1 MSTLYLREQGS
12 KLGCHGRRLV
22 VTKEER
28 KLFEAPIHRFERV
41 VLIGHVQVTSHAVA
55 LLLDQQVPLV
65 QTTTTG
71 RLRGV
76 LNPPDSHHV
85 ELRKMQYRLTDE
97 PRFADPFRR
106 NLVTAKAGNMISV
119 LRRYA
124 YNNKDKTV
132 LEHVA
137 RIKDYS
143 AKVGQ
148 HSGAAALR
156 GVEGIAARE
165 YFAALGK
172 ILVPR
177 GIAFD
182 GRNRRPATDPFNS
195 VLSYCY
201 TLLTNYCICAIQTTG
216 LDVYLGFMHAA
227 HHGGAALALD
237 FVEQFRQPVVDRFV
251 LGLFLRKEYGDD
263 DFQPGP
269 NSAVYLREEP
279 KKRLIGSWEE
289 HFEMPRRYVEVSNE
303 SAETCGPGKISARD
317 LINEYAE
324 RLEKEIKTERVPEFF
339 RLWR

>member
-22 VTKEER
+22 VTKEEQR
-28 KLFEAPIHRFERV
+28 LFEAPIHRFERV
-41 VLIGHVQVTSHAVA
+41 VLVGHVQVTSHAVA

-76 LNPPDSHHV
+76 LSPPDSHHV
-85 ELRKMQYRLTDE
+85 ELRKKQYRLTDE
-97 PRFADPFRR
+97 PGFSDPFRR
-106 NLVTAKAGNMISV
+106 NLVTAKAWNMISV

-124 YNNKDKTV
+124 YNHEDKAV

-137 RIKDYS
+137 RIKEYS
-143 AKVGQ
+143 ATVGQ
-148 HSGAAALR
+148 RSGAESLR
-156 GVEGIAARE
+156 GVEGIAAKE

-177 GIAFD
+177 GIVFD
-182 GRNRRPATDPFNS
+182 GRNRHPATDPFNA

-201 TLLTNYCICAIQTTG
+201 TLLTNYCICAVQTTG
-216 LDVYLGFMHAA
+216 LDVYLGFMHTA
-227 HHGGAALALD
+227 HHGGPALALD
-237 FVEQFRQPVVDRFV
+237 FVEQFRQSVVDRFV
-251 LGLFLRKEYGDD
+251 LALFLRKEYVDN

-269 NSAVYLREEP
+269 NGAVYLREEP

-289 HFEMPRRYVEVSNE
+289 HFETPRRYEEVSE
-303 SAETCGPGKISARD
+303 KISARD

-324 RLEKEIKTERVPEFF
+324 RLEKGIKSERIPEFF

>member
-22 VTKEER
+22 VTKEDR
-28 KLFEAPIHRFERV
+28 RLFEAPIHRFERV

-55 LLLDQQVPLV
+55 LLLDHQVPLV

-71 RLRGV
+71 RLRGI

-85 ELRKMQYRLTDE
+85 QLRKMQYRLTDE
-97 PRFADPFRR
+97 PEFADPFRR

-124 YNNKDKTV
+124 YNHEDKTV

-143 AKVGQ
+143 ATVGQ
-148 HSGAAALR
+148 RSGAESLR
-156 GVEGIAARE
+156 GVEGITAKE
-165 YFAALGK
+165 YFAALAK
-172 ILVPR
+172 ILIPR
-177 GIAFD
+177 GIFFE
-182 GRNRRPATDPFNS
+182 GRNRHPATDPFNA

-201 TLLTNYCICAIQTTG
+201 VLLTNYCICAIQTTG
-216 LDVYLGFMHAA
+216 LDVYLGFMHTA
-227 HHGGAALALD
+227 HHGGPALALD

-251 LGLFLRKEYGDD
+251 LALFLRKEFSDG

-269 NSAVYLREEP
+269 NGSVYLREEP
-279 KKRLIGSWEE
+279 KKRLICSWEE
-289 HFEMPRRYVEVSNE
+289 HFQKPRRYE
-303 SAETCGPGKISARD
+303 GKSEMVSARN
-317 LINEYAE
+317 LIDSYAE
-324 RLEKEIKTERVPEFF
+324 RMEKGIKSERIPEFF

>member
-12 KLGCHGRRLV
+12 KLGCQGRRLV
-22 VTKEER
+22 VTKEDR
-28 KLFEAPIHRFERV
+28 RLFEAPIHRFERV
-41 VLIGHVQVTSHAVA
+41 VLVGHVQITSHAVA

-71 RLRGV
+71 RFRGV

-85 ELRKMQYRLTDE
+85 ELRKRQYRLVDVPE
-97 PRFADPFRR
+97 FADPFCR
-106 NLVTAKAGNMISV
+106 NLVAAKAGNMVSV

-124 YNNKDKTV
+124 YNHEDKTI

-143 AKVGQ
+143 VRIGS
-148 HSGAAALR
+148 HSGAESLR
-156 GVEGIAARE
+156 GVEGMAARE

-172 ILVPR
+172 ILTPR
-177 GIAFD
+177 GIAFG

-195 VLSYCY
+195 VLSFCY
-201 TLLTNYCICAIQTTG
+201 TLLTNYCICAVQTTG
-216 LDVYLGFMHAA
+216 LDVFLGFMHSG
-227 HHGGAALALD
+227 HHGGAALAFD
-237 FVEQFRQPVVDRFV
+237 FVEPFRQPVVDRFV
-251 LGLFLRKEYGDD
+251 LGMFLRNELDEH

-269 NSAVYLREEP
+269 NGAVYLREEP
-279 KKRLIGSWEE
+279 KKKLIGDWET
-289 HFEMPRRYVEVSNE
+289 HFETPRRYEEASEKPVE
-303 SAETCGPGKISARD
+303 KIAARD

-324 RLEKEIKTERVPEFF
+324 RLASSVRKEQVPAFF

>member
-28 KLFEAPIHRFERV
+28 RLFEAPIHRFKRV
-41 VLIGHVQVTSHAVA
+41 VLVGHVQVTSHAVA

-85 ELRKMQYRLTDE
+85 ELRKKQYRLTE
-97 PRFADPFRR
+97 EEGFADPFRR
-106 NLVTAKAGNMISV
+106 NLIAAKAGNMVCV
-119 LRRYA
+119 LRRHA
-124 YNNKDKTV
+124 YNHEDKTV

-148 HSGAAALR
+148 HSSAETLR

-172 ILVPR
+172 VLVPR
-177 GIAFD
+177 GIAFS

-195 VLSYCY
+195 VLSFCY

-227 HHGGAALALD
+227 HHGGPALALD
-237 FVEQFRQPVVDRFV
+237 FVEPFRQPVVDRFV
-251 LGLFLRKEYGDD
+251 LALFLRKEYSDG

-269 NSAVYLREEP
+269 NGAVYLRDEP
-279 KKRLIGSWEE
+279 KKRLIGAWEE
-289 HFEMPRRYVEVSNE
+289 HFAMPRRYEAASE
-303 SAETCGPGKISARD
+303 KISARD
-317 LINEYAE
+317 LVNDYAE
-324 RLEKEIKTERVPEFF
+324 RLEKGIKMEQVPEFF

>member
-22 VTKEER
+22 VTKEKQR
-28 KLFEAPIHRFERV
+28 LFEAPIHRFERV
-41 VLIGHVQVTSHAVA
+41 VLVGHVQVTSHAVA
-55 LLLDQQVPLV
+55 LLLDQQIPLV

-71 RLRGV
+71 RLRGM
-76 LNPPDSHHV
+76 LKPPESHHV
-85 ELRKMQYRLTDE
+85 ELRKKQYRLTDE
-97 PRFADPFRR
+97 PLFADPFRR
-106 NLVTAKAGNMISV
+106 NLVAAKAGNMINV

-124 YNNKDKTV
+124 YNHVDKTV

-137 RIKDYS
+137 RIKEYS
-143 AKVGQ
+143 ANVGKY
-148 HSGAAALR
+148 SGADALR
-156 GVEGIAARE
+156 GIEGITAKE

-177 GIAFD
+177 GIAFG

-201 TLLTNYCICAIQTTG
+201 TLLTNYCICAVQTTG

-227 HHGGAALALD
+227 HHGGPALALD

-251 LGLFLRKEYGDD
+251 LALFLRKEYDD
-263 DFQPGP
+263 NDFQPGP
-269 NSAVYLREEP
+269 NGAVYLRDEP

-289 HFEMPRRYVEVSNE
+289 HVETPRRYGEAS
-303 SAETCGPGKISARD
+303 TKISARD
-317 LINEYAE
+317 LIFDYAE
-324 RLEKEIKTERVPEFF
+324 RLEKDIKKEQVPEFF